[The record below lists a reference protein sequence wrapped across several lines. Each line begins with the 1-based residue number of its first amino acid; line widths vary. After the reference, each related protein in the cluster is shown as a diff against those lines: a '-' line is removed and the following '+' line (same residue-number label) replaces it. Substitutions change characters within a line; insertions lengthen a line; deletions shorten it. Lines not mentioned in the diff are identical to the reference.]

1 MDLDLLFIALKK
13 SEWRNISGN
22 GSISPSVFQ
31 SDNQVRS
38 FVGAQAEKIINHA
51 FNGEESVLLIVLDPL
66 RIQAPIKHI
75 KEEGFEFVAIQG
87 EVSIDAI
94 IDKIE
99 LKPDKEGK
107 FSVKVKHFD

>member
-1 MDLDLLFIALKK
+1 MELDLLFIAVKK

-22 GSISPSVFQ
+22 GTISPSVFN

-38 FVGAQAEKIINHA
+38 FAGAQAEKIINKTFDGA
-51 FNGEESVLLIVLDPL
+51 ETVLLIVLDPL

-87 EVSIDAI
+87 EVSIDAV
-94 IDKIE
+94 IDKID